1 MFKSNN
7 KNSGKRCEIC
17 SNLTINTTE
26 KREWRLNFTIVVL
39 ILQKRFWRL
48 YGESISIS
56 MSHNILWNSFFQKE
70 KKIERFYIIVFGIL
84 SKVVLKNWFFNGFCG
99 DKNWKQKILYGF
111 NLGYISIVMILV
123 RTKWEFQEHLFTKS
137 KGVYEDLS

>member
-1 MFKSNN
+1 MWNMFKFNN
-7 KNSGKRCEIC
+7 KYNRKTWMTFKFHYCG
-17 SNLTINTTE
+17 INIE
-26 KREWRLNFTIVVL
+26 
-39 ILQKRFWRL
+39 KRFWRL